1 MEKLSLSNIIA
12 KWVKMGFICVRIQNH
27 FHINGFALSRAFK
40 QRLEAE
46 CFHLT
51 SWRPYWCPKTM
62 KRQPC
67 WCPKPILWELNSFL
81 MQTPPFVPINLHKC
95 WPREWKYSIAILI
108 LLRFPKDA
116 FIFFWR
122 EYGRVVKYMCVVSLT
137 RSRTNSYL
145 NCIILSTSSW
155 KGLKR

>member
-1 MEKLSLSNIIA
+1 MHGPFPSPKTLTFRTRLIA
-12 KWVKMGFICVRIQNH
+12 KWVKMSFICVRIQNH

-67 WCPKPILWELNSFL
+67 WCPKSILWELNSFL
-81 MQTPPFVPINLHKC
+81 MQTHPFVPINLHKC
-95 WPREWKYSIAILI
+95 WPHEWNYSI
-108 LLRFPKDA
+108 
-116 FIFFWR
+116 
-122 EYGRVVKYMCVVSLT
+122 GC
-137 RSRTNSYL
+137 SRTFKIS
-145 NCIILSTSSW
+145 
-155 KGLKR
+155 KRFFYYYFFLEKVWPSHKVHVRSFLDEIEN